1 MVTILL
7 RINILLPK
15 IHLYIPSSVVSIY
28 PAKDIITIRYK
39 YEKKMQGRNDP
50 PNMGKTTH
58 GRNDPGRNDSGRNDP
73 RAKRLTGE
81 TTHGRND
88 PLPPPDDL
96 IIEKDQPVGFPSVLG
111 ISSCCK
117 FFW

>member
-15 IHLYIPSSVVSIY
+15 IHLYIPSSVVPIY

-39 YEKKMQGRNDP
+39 YEKKRQGRNDP
-50 PNMGKTTH
+50 PNMGETTH
-58 GRNDPGRNDSGRNDP
+58 GQNDPGRSDSGQNDP

-88 PLPPPDDL
+88 PLPDQT
-96 IIEKDQPVGFPSVLG
+96 IITGQNYFLL
-111 ISSCCK
+111 
-117 FFW
+117 